1 MVIPGRID
9 IGIPGMNEILH
20 GGLPRGLTVLLSGEA
35 GTGKSIFAYQFLY
48 RGLRQDEPGV
58 LLELEDYP
66 ARVRMNMAMF
76 GWDVKP
82 YEDRKSFAI
91 IDCFTGGETTKK
103 EKYVVRDPTD
113 IPSIIEAL
121 RTAVKD
127 VKAERVVVDSISTL
141 YLIKPEHA
149 RQAIIQIKRL
159 LVSLGCTSLL
169 IWQKGVASGNIPTTT
184 YIEHIADGIIRFRRS
199 IKSGELKRYVLI
211 EKMRQTNHSRYLHEI
226 DIVSGKGLVIV
237 GPIERRRED
246 FSLPREVS
254 RKIIESRKKT
264 EEEIP

>member
-184 YIEHIADGIIRFRRS
+184 YIEHIADGVIKLELEDIGKEYRRILTVSKRIGTKHSIRKHPFEITETGII
-199 IKSGELKRYVLI
+199 V
-211 EKMRQTNHSRYLHEI
+211 Q
-226 DIVSGKGLVIV
+226 
-237 GPIERRRED
+237 P
-246 FSLPREVS
+246 
-254 RKIIESRKKT
+254 
-264 EEEIP
+264 

>member
-1 MVIPGRID
+1 MAIPGRID

-48 RGLRQDEPGV
+48 RGLRQGEPGV

-82 YEDRKSFAI
+82 YEDRRSFAI
-91 IDCFTGGETTKK
+91 IDCFTGGVGEAARK
-103 EKYVVRDPTD
+103 ERYIVRDPTD

-141 YLIKPEHA
+141 FLIKPEYA
-149 RQAIIQIKRL
+149 RQAVIQIKRL

-169 IWQKGVASGNIPTTT
+169 VWQRGVASGNIPITT
-184 YIEHIADGIIRFRRS
+184 YIEHIADGVIRLELEDTGEEYRRILVVSKMTGTKHSIRKHPFEITEAGII
-199 IKSGELKRYVLI
+199 V
-211 EKMRQTNHSRYLHEI
+211 Q
-226 DIVSGKGLVIV
+226 
-237 GPIERRRED
+237 P
-246 FSLPREVS
+246 
-254 RKIIESRKKT
+254 
-264 EEEIP
+264 